1 MGKKSSSKK
10 TPIFLAV
17 DNDDKEEVAQ
27 LLRENSIIHTERNSD
42 GWTPLM
48 AAAFSG
54 STSCIEILIEA
65 GANVSLICKDGD
77 TAMHYA
83 SAQGYTDIITL
94 LAKAGASLICLDN
107 DGESPIDVA
116 ANGKVKKVIE
126 KLIIESEKR
135 KEEDC
140 DKNKKGQEEDDD
152 DDGEEEEGRE
162 GGGQSNTSNPKDSSS
177 DDGDG
182 SGAPKIRF
190 GSKKSHR

>member
-65 GANVSLICKDGD
+65 GADVSLVCKDGD

-94 LAKAGASLICLDN
+94 LAKAGASLLCLDN
-107 DGESPIDVA
+107 DGESPRDVA

-126 KLIIESEKR
+126 KLIIESEKG
-135 KEEDC
+135 KEEEEYG
-140 DKNKKGQEEDDD
+140 DKNKKGQEEDGDGE
-152 DDGEEEEGRE
+152 GEEEDG
-162 GGGQSNTSNPKDSSS
+162 
-177 DDGDG
+177 DGDG